1 MSNTQEEIKNESNED
16 SNTLNHLDIIY
27 PEVCLET
34 NDEQDKLKI
43 KGGS

>member
-1 MSNTQEEIKNESNED
+1 MSDTQEEIKYESIED